1 MTPIDNACSS
11 TSFSSEDTVLS
22 LSLTAKNKTLLWIIV
37 TINEKRMQIM
47 LISQGWMSKSWYVQH
62 QKMNNDVDQPD
73 NVNTINGNNKTTFV
87 RSNFF
92 LKRFF
97 SHLLLDSDSSEN
109 MVTWSYSYE
118 RAWQNIALIK
128 RVLHKM
134 DLLMMTKV

>member
-22 LSLTAKNKTLLWIIV
+22 LSLTAKNRTLLWIIV

-92 LKRFF
+92 
-97 SHLLLDSDSSEN
+97 
-109 MVTWSYSYE
+109 
-118 RAWQNIALIK
+118 
-128 RVLHKM
+128 
-134 DLLMMTKV
+134 